1 MKKRWLLGLIVFVH
15 TTLVAEFTK
24 NGDVVTDSISGLMWQ
39 DISGTTNSTTRTHAD
54 AITYCE
60 GATTGGYSDWR
71 LPNIYELQS
80 IVDITKSTAPTI
92 YATFQYTASDFY
104 WSSTTYA
111 STTSNAWRVYF
122 NNGSTNYGTKTDSYY
137 ARCVRG
143 GRP

>member
-39 DISGTTNSTTRTHAD
+39 DISNSTTYTQPN

-92 YATFQYTASDFY
+92 YATFQNTVSSYY
-104 WSSTTYA
+104 WCSTLRAADSTYAYEIGFSTYNTTYGG
-111 STTSNAWRVYF
+111 TG
-122 NNGSTNYGTKTDSYY
+122 NGNYT
-137 ARCVRG
+137 RCVRG